1 MMVTAMWYILR
12 TGIPWRDLPACFG
25 PWSSV
30 YTRFRRWCASGLWSR
45 ILAAISRRA
54 AGEVRCIDCS
64 HIKVHRDAANTAGG
78 QADQA
83 MGRTKGGLNTKLA
96 AVVDGIGRAVG
107 LQLAPGQQHD
117 LRACVPLEPHLA
129 GRWAVADRGF
139 DSDGFRRDLAASGAF
154 VCIPP
159 RSLRRA
165 PVYFSRR
172 LYRQRHV
179 VENFFSRIKRHRR
192 IATRYEK
199 LAVTFYGFVCF
210 AAVLDWLS
218 YEL

>member
-1 MMVTAMWYILR
+1 MVSAMWYVLR
-12 TGIPWRDLPACFG
+12 TGIPWRDLPARFG

-30 YTRFRRWCASGLWSR
+30 YTRFRRWCASGLWR
-45 ILAAISRRA
+45 RLLAAISRRPM
-54 AGEVRCIDCS
+54 GRIRCIDCS
-64 HIKVHRDAANTAGG
+64 HIKVHRDGANTGD
-78 QADQA
+78 QAAEA

-107 LQLAPGQQHD
+107 LHLAPGQQHD
-117 LRACVPLEPHLA
+117 LRACEPLQPHLA

-139 DSDGFRRDLAASGAF
+139 DSNAFRDTLARSGA
-154 VCIPP
+154 VTCIPP
-159 RSLRRA
+159 KSLRKTPIYFDRA
-165 PVYFSRR
+165 

-199 LAVTFYGFVCF
+199 LAVTFLGFVAF
-210 AAVLDWLS
+210 AAVLDWL
-218 YEL
+218 LFAG